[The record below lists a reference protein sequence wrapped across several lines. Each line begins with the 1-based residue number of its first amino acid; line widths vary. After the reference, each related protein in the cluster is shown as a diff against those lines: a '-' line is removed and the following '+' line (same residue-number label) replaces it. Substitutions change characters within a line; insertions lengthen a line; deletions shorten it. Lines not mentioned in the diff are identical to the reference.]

1 MDEEKKDELKPVFN
15 SRRFGITLLCCAVAI
30 LIGVAVAVGAGR
42 SITEKIELQS
52 SEKTP
57 TTAVTVP
64 DAEMMTKEAA
74 VDVTGVPD
82 ERNPTT
88 EKTPEPTEKKE
99 NFVFPLSNNILK
111 DYSDGV
117 AVKSKTL
124 GDWRVHNGI
133 DFAGKQNDRVK
144 AIRSGSVTAVYKD
157 SLWGTVVEIDHGD
170 GIVAKYCGLKEG
182 STPFAG
188 DTVEQGGTIG
198 TLSRIPCEIEDD
210 IHLHFEISLGGKIV
224 DPLSAMGM
232 AE

>member
-1 MDEEKKDELKPVFN
+1 MDEEKNDGMKSALDPRK
-15 SRRFGITLLCCAVAI
+15 FGITLLCCTVAI

-42 SITEKIELQS
+42 SITDKIELQS
-52 SEKTP
+52 SEQVTSS
-57 TTAVTVP
+57 TVTAP

-74 VDVTGVPD
+74 VEVTGVPD
-82 ERNPTT
+82 ERNTTT
-88 EKTPEPTEKKE
+88 EKAPEPTAKTEK
-99 NFVFPLSNNILK
+99 FVFPLSNNILK

-170 GIVAKYCGLKEG
+170 GIIAKYCGLKED
-182 STPFAG
+182 STPFVG
-188 DTVEQGGTIG
+188 DTVEQGETVG